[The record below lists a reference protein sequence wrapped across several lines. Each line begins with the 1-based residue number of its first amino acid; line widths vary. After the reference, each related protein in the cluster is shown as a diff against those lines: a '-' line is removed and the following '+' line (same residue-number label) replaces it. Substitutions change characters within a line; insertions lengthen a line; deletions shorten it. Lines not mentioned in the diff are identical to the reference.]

1 MQNAVSVLALT
12 EKCLLERMWDV
23 AAQRCKPAVGRHGAA
38 IFMAA
43 ALVTLAPLAAAAL
56 MRLKSDERD
65 VPVATD
71 HGLAVT
77 ATLPEVVYKTDPFEI
92 VVVVANLA
100 DQAAEI
106 TVSHGEDPLHPVIWA
121 TIWKPGHDH
130 RVSLFPVLEDGWHA
144 MGFISKVRMHVY
156 AIPPGESLTFRAE
169 VDWRNYTGI
178 QCLEPGHPE
187 GIDAGRYRLLLNFSY
202 WLGDNTSPPP
212 LKLDPATN
220 EMRADL
226 SSLEGH
232 MVTWALS
239 IEVRDAKVES

>member
-1 MQNAVSVLALT
+1 M
-12 EKCLLERMWDV
+12 EKLLCTGRPGPGRGIVV
-23 AAQRCKPAVGRHGAA
+23 AALA
-38 IFMAA
+38 
-43 ALVTLAPLAAAAL
+43 TLAPVAAAAFAPL
-56 MRLKSDERD
+56 LIQWKGDERD

-92 VVVVANLA
+92 VVVVANLT

-106 TVSHGEDPLHPVIWA
+106 TVSHGEDPIHPVIWA
-121 TIWKPGHDH
+121 TIKKPGHDH

-144 MGFISKVRMHVY
+144 MGFISKVRLHAY
-156 AIPPGESLTFRAE
+156 DIPPSESLSFRAE

-187 GIDAGRYRLLLNFSY
+187 GIDTGHYRMRLTFWYS
-202 WLGDNTSPPP
+202 LGDNTSPAP

-220 EMRADL
+220 ELRADL
-226 SSLEGH
+226 SS
-232 MVTWALS
+232 
-239 IEVRDAKVES
+239 IEAHSVRWILPIEIRDSET